1 MIYTEP
7 SLCLTDIRHTGIIK
21 LFPYKLAQRKDL
33 VYIMKQIL
41 IIEDDKK
48 LNDGIR
54 LALRKDYSCA
64 QAFSLQS
71 ARRDF
76 MPQQF
81 DLLLLDINFSD
92 GSGLDYLAELRKECQ
107 VPVILLTANSMEMD
121 IVSGLELGAND
132 YITKPFSLAVLRA
145 RIGVQF
151 RVQTR
156 ESDIRSDIIRTGDFY
171 FDFYKMEFLYRGH
184 PLDLSR
190 TEQRLLRCLL
200 AHRGKHV
207 SRSLLIDEGWPGE
220 SEYVDEHALTV
231 AMNRLRKKLE
241 TSSGQPVPI
250 KTIYGVGYLW
260 TSEEL

>member
-1 MIYTEP
+1 MQYD
-7 SLCLTDIRHTGIIK
+7 CLILDDETLLADSTAEYFNLFGIK
-21 LFPYKLAQRKDL
+21 TA
-33 VYIMKQIL
+33 V
-41 IIEDDKK
+41 
-48 LNDGIR
+48 
-54 LALRKDYSCA
+54 AYSA
-64 QAFSLQS
+64 EEG
-71 ARRDF
+71 RDF
-76 MPQQF
+76 FQNHTA
-81 DLLLLDINFSD
+81 DLLLLDINFPD
-92 GSGLDYLAELRKECQ
+92 GSGLDYLAELRRSSQ

-145 RIGVQF
+145 RIGVQL
-151 RVQTR
+151 RAQAR
-156 ESDIRSDIIRTGDFY
+156 ESDAKSDIIRIGDFY
-171 FDFYKMEFLYRGH
+171 FDFYKMEFLHQGH
-184 PLDLSR
+184 LLDFSR

-200 AHRGKHV
+200 AHRGTHV

-260 TSEEL
+260 TN